1 MNENIKEYIKAIE
14 AQNNNALHFDIES
27 YLSYKNS
34 ILNAVLELFK
44 DKNYDEVLQM
54 MILKSIQDEVKR

>member
-34 ILNAVLELFK
+34 ILNAVIQLLE
-44 DKNYDEVLQM
+44 NRSADEVLQD
-54 MILKSIQDEVKR
+54 LKDEISR

>member
-1 MNENIKEYIKAIE
+1 MNKNIKDYLKAIE

-27 YLSYKNS
+27 YLFYKSS

-44 DKNYDEVLQM
+44 NQDANEVLRN
-54 MILKSIQDEVKR
+54 IKEEVIRCT